1 MKKPRGVST
10 NKMITLTPLFRKKKK
25 KKKNPQIYFRQPE

>member
-25 KKKNPQIYFRQPE
+25 KKRTH